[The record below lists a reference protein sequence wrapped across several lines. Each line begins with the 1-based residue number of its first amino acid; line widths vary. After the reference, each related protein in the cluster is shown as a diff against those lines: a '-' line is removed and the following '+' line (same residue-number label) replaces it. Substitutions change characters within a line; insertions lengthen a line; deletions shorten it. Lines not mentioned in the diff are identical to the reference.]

1 LEEAYQLTHDLE
13 YSEVNTVFEFIMEEF
28 IAPDVQRE
36 FVAEQLKKH
45 IARLDEFPQVYRVLG
60 NTPSDHP

>member
-1 LEEAYQLTHDLE
+1 
-13 YSEVNTVFEFIMEEF
+13 MEEF